1 MPYLL
6 SIFRQTN
13 NKDSINHY
21 MKEADR
27 AAALLP
33 ENSTEVMG
41 YRETQ
46 FQILSSLG
54 KYRES
59 LAIQHRILK
68 EGSLRAREVAAQ
80 TLSEV
85 RRAMKIDYFNDID
98 FINEQAR
105 RFKGE

>member
-1 MPYLL
+1 MND
-6 SIFRQTN
+6 N
-13 NKDSINHY
+13 NKKQNKH
-21 MKEADR
+21 K
-27 AAALLP
+27 
-33 ENSTEVMG
+33 NNNN
-41 YRETQ
+41 Q
-46 FQILSSLG
+46 
-54 KYRES
+54 
-59 LAIQHRILK
+59 K